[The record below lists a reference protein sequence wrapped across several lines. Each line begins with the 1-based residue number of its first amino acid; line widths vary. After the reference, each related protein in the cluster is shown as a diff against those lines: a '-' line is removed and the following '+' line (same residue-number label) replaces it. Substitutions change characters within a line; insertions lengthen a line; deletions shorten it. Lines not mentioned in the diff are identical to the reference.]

1 MLTLKSLSP
10 RHCSGHPHSQECVL
24 HQGRCVCQLS
34 AALLTVSAQPSP
46 RYQPAHYLYLSP
58 QPRTED
64 SLLSSRPRYI
74 LSQPRLCSSSSRAV
88 WRVGKF
94 LLQFLL
100 SSAELSSRHQ
110 RVQQP
115 AHCAALARHG
125 RGQPRHAA
133 VRGDITRI
141 LGFYIVHNLGSFLT
155 KHDLIH
161 R

>member
-1 MLTLKSLSP
+1 MATPTHKNVYCTKVDVFASCLLLCSLCCP
-10 RHCSGHPHSQECVL
+10 VL
-24 HQGRCVCQLS
+24 AISR
-34 AALLTVSAQPSP
+34 
-46 RYQPAHYLYLSP
+46 AHYLSLSL

-74 LSQPRLCSSSSRAV
+74 LSQPRLCSSSRAV

-133 VRGDITRI
+133 VRGDITRL
-141 LGFYIVHNLGSFLT
+141 LGFYIVHNLGPFLT

>member
-10 RHCSGHPHSQECVL
+10 RHCCGHPHSQECVL

-34 AALLTVSAQPSP
+34 AALLTVSAQSSLS
-46 RYQPAHYLYLSP
+46 AGLTISLSP

-74 LSQPRLCSSSSRAV
+74 LSQPRLCTSSSRAV

-125 RGQPRHAA
+125 RWLPRHAA
-133 VRGDITRI
+133 VRGDITRL
-141 LGFYIVHNLGSFLT
+141 LGFYISIT
-155 KHDLIH
+155 
-161 R
+161 

>member
-10 RHCSGHPHSQECVL
+10 PCPHCCGHPHSQECVL

-34 AALLTVSAQPSP
+34 AALLTVSAQSSLS
-46 RYQPAHYLYLSP
+46 AGLTISLSP

-74 LSQPRLCSSSSRAV
+74 LSQPRLCSSSSSRAV

-133 VRGDITRI
+133 VRGDITRL
-141 LGFYIVHNLGSFLT
+141 LGFY
-155 KHDLIH
+155 
-161 R
+161 

>member
-1 MLTLKSLSP
+1 MATPTHKNVYCTKVDVFASCLLLCSL
-10 RHCSGHPHSQECVL
+10 CL
-24 HQGRCVCQLS
+24 
-34 AALLTVSAQPSP
+34 PSP
-46 RYQPAHYLYLSP
+46 RYQPAHYLSLSL

-64 SLLSSRPRYI
+64 SLHSSRPRYI
-74 LSQPRLCSSSSRAV
+74 LSRPRLCSSSSSRAV

-125 RGQPRHAA
+125 RWQPRHAA
-133 VRGDITRI
+133 VRGDITRL
-141 LGFYIVHNLGSFLT
+141 LGFYIVHNLGPF
-155 KHDLIH
+155 
-161 R
+161 